1 MTRWLFVL
9 VGLCA
14 CGSNAKPGADGGN
27 GNDAQAA
34 DGQTASVD
42 SGSNACASITATIR
56 DFHQSHP
63 DFETFSGSD
72 AFPGIVETVLGSDNK
87 PVYAHAGGTAQTT
100 GPAEFAQWYN
110 DVPNVNQPFAI
121 PIPLTEQSP
130 GVLVYDN
137 DAFFPIDNQG
147 FGNEGN
153 DHNFH
158 FTTEIHTQF
167 TYKGGETFTFTGDDD
182 LWMFVNHRLAI
193 DLGGLHPSLTQSV
206 DFDAR
211 ASELGLQL
219 GQTYP
224 MDIFHAERHTVES
237 HFRVETTIDCFV
249 VP

>member
-1 MTRWLFVL
+1 MFVL

-14 CGSNAKPGADGGN
+14 CGSTPKPNADGGN
-27 GNDAQAA
+27 GAQADGHAAVA
-34 DGQTASVD
+34 DG
-42 SGSNACASITATIR
+42 GSNTCGSLVATIR

-63 DFETFSGSD
+63 DFETFSGN
-72 AFPGIVETVLGSDNK
+72 AAYPGIVEALLGNDDK

-110 DVPNVNQPFAI
+110 DVPNVNQPFSV
-121 PIPLTEQSP
+121 PIPLSEESP
-130 GVLVYDN
+130 GVFVYDN
-137 DAFFPIDNQG
+137 DAFFPIDGQG

-153 DHNFH
+153 NHNFH

-167 TYKGGETFTFTGDDD
+167 TYKGGESFTFTGDDD
-182 LWMFVNHRLAI
+182 LWLFVNHHLAI
-193 DLGGLHPSLTQSV
+193 DLGGLHQALTQAV

-211 ASELGLQL
+211 AGELELQV
-219 GQTYP
+219 GKTYP